1 MRVVVIGAGKMG
13 LPVACQFAWRGAC
26 VVACDVKP
34 ETVEAINRGISP
46 IDEPGIPELLSEMVA
61 VGRLTATTHTSAA
74 VAEADVV
81 VVLVPVLLTPDFQP
95 DTAAIESVSRQIAK
109 GLKPGTLV
117 SYETTLPVG
126 GSRKLAATLEESGLE
141 AGVDFDFVFS
151 PERAKSG
158 FVLRSLTENAKVV
171 GGINSRSA
179 ERGASFY
186 AQYLGAPVENVHS
199 LEAAELVKLA
209 GMIYRDVNIAL
220 SNELARYAEQVGV
233 DFEVVLRVANGDR
246 EAALLLPGI
255 GVGGHCTPVYPH
267 FLIRDSEGRGIETG
281 LTKLARSINDQQPSY
296 VLDRVEQVYGA
307 LKGRRVLILGLGFRP
322 QVKEHVCS
330 PAFQLRDDLM
340 RRGASVCLHDPLYSD
355 AEIRAHKFQPVSR
368 VDSELA
374 EVLILNTAH
383 DMYRTLDFARL
394 AAGGLKVVV
403 DGRNLWAPEQV
414 CQSGLLY
421 LGVGRVPQ
429 GSVPDPVAS
438 LSRSP
443 VEAEVKA

>member
-13 LPVACQFAWRGAC
+13 LPVACQFAWRGAR

-81 VVLVPVLLTPDFQP
+81 VVIVPVLLTPDFQP
-95 DTAAIESVSRQIAK
+95 DTAAIESASRQIAK

-126 GSRKLAATLEESGLE
+126 GSRKLAATLDESGLE

-186 AQYLGAPVENVHS
+186 AQYLGAPVENVHT

-209 GMIYRDVNIAL
+209 GMIYRDVNN
-220 SNELARYAEQVGV
+220 S
-233 DFEVVLRVANGDR
+233 
-246 EAALLLPGI
+246 AA
-255 GVGGHCTPVYPH
+255 
-267 FLIRDSEGRGIETG
+267 
-281 LTKLARSINDQQPSY
+281 
-296 VLDRVEQVYGA
+296 
-307 LKGRRVLILGLGFRP
+307 
-322 QVKEHVCS
+322 
-330 PAFQLRDDLM
+330 
-340 RRGASVCLHDPLYSD
+340 
-355 AEIRAHKFQPVSR
+355 SR
-368 VDSELA
+368 VCTFS
-374 EVLILNTAH
+374 T
-383 DMYRTLDFARL
+383 
-394 AAGGLKVVV
+394 G
-403 DGRNLWAPEQV
+403 APK
-414 CQSGLLY
+414 Y
-421 LGVGRVPQ
+421 
-429 GSVPDPVAS
+429 
-438 LSRSP
+438 
-443 VEAEVKA
+443 